1 VIRHVWSVLC
11 TKSSIDSDTNNISLF
26 EILEQIQVSQFP
38 EPAGDAI
45 TVVPMPV
52 ELVSLWTREPVGEPQ
67 QGECR
72 LTMYS
77 PRGKSLSSPP
87 QVMDLSKYRRFR
99 SRFQIPGLPLDGPGL
114 CEVEV
119 QFRGGSEAEWNTVAR
134 VPIEVNQGIPA
145 S

>member
-1 VIRHVWSVLC
+1 MIRHVWSVLC

-77 PRGKSLSSPP
+77 PRGKSL
-87 QVMDLSKYRRFR
+87 
-99 SRFQIPGLPLDGPGL
+99 
-114 CEVEV
+114 
-119 QFRGGSEAEWNTVAR
+119 
-134 VPIEVNQGIPA
+134 
-145 S
+145 